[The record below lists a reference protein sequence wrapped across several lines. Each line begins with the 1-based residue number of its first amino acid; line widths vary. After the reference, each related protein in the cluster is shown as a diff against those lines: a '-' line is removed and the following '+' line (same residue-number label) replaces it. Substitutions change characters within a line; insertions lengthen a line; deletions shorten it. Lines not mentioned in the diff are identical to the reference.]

1 MRHTSLI
8 LTILAFLL
16 LYTAC
21 RQPSNLK
28 SSDLQLHLDSL
39 QTLANH
45 LDTLQQLAQVNQE
58 ALDYSIEPRIPEGIT
73 LPAGT
78 AIKGPLE
85 DLPKE
90 TRVTIKSRLGEL
102 SDLWAK
108 HEKQGEELLQEITL
122 TIGKLTEIQTI
133 ISKKEQP
140 DPTQVKDVEKMG
152 SLVGTYKERYKRLE
166 TIYITTQKQTSE
178 MLSSQKELVPG
189 ATFLLSKTP
198 RFQ

>member
-1 MRHTSLI
+1 
-8 LTILAFLL
+8 
-16 LYTAC
+16 
-21 RQPSNLK
+21 
-28 SSDLQLHLDSL
+28 LQLHLDSL

-152 SLVGTYKERYKRLE
+152 SLVGTYKERYIRLE

-189 ATFLLSKTP
+189 STFLLSKTP